1 MNKRLHF
8 HNLLIWSKKTVLLL
22 AFLLSISV
30 VSTRA
35 TGWQGTDKRIS
46 GKILDES
53 GQALP
58 GVNILVKGTT
68 EGTTSDADGKY
79 VLTVPDGQVTL
90 VFSFIGYTT
99 QEVPADSR
107 SVIDISLIND
117 VQALQEVVVVGYGEQ
132 KKETL
137 TGAVTTADNKLFQNR
152 GMIDNPMSAL
162 QGQIAG
168 AVITRSS
175 AAPGR
180 NSWNIQIRGATSV
193 NGSQPLIVIDGIP
206 VSSDGVSSTDGT
218 LGSSSTNSGGNLG
231 GTNALNSIN
240 PNDIE
245 SMTVLKDASAAI
257 YGARAA
263 GGVILITTKRAKSG
277 KPVIQYDGSVSIKK
291 IGLQPHLLNVRQ
303 FGTYLSEAVT
313 NDFVG
318 ASPANSLWYK
328 FGQQMMNP
336 PASGYYDFTDNTGN
350 TNPVPSTSNNPN
362 NPGFGDVKD
371 LTFFDTNWVDALWG
385 SATTSQHNLSIS
397 NRGDKSGY
405 RVSLGYMDDQSLL
418 KWGNNSNKRYNARLS
433 HDYTFSDKLK
443 LETNVSLEKSVVV
456 MPTMIG
462 AVMGQYQQPGIPLAS
477 LNGKAY
483 SWGTQ
488 YMPNSQAKY
497 GGDNKESITRLYTN
511 AKITYSILKDLKF
524 VGIAGMNN
532 TFSNVDTQQNSI
544 QWYNYT
550 GTIQAA
556 DNPTQAASYYQK
568 QNTTN
573 VYSNLNGYFTYNSTI
588 GNDHNIGA
596 TLGGQ
601 YETEK
606 NDYFSART
614 SYIASNEVGSLN
626 LGIGD
631 ATTKGVT
638 EAKSQWAIGS
648 YFSRLNYN
656 YKSKYL
662 VEGNL
667 RYDGSSRFDAAHRW
681 KFFYGASAGWILSQE
696 EFIQSIPF
704 ISNLKVRASIGSTG
718 NQNGIG
724 LYDYIQLTSIS
735 SNTTGATDGTYPI
748 IGAGTVVT
756 AGPTAS
762 LVSLN
767 RTWEKVQTQNIGI
780 DFGFLENRLA
790 GSFDYFVKD
799 NTNMLLNQ
807 TLPAVLGATAPQANL
822 GHLRT
827 NGWELAIGWR
837 DQIGQV
843 TYRVGGNI
851 TDNKNKLVSY
861 SANSIKTSGYNNTV
875 EGYPI
880 GSYFGLQYAGRA
892 QTAED
897 AATMNALYPNSTV
910 GAPARTVNGAG
921 TVITPGIRPG
931 DNMFVDQNGDGK
943 LTTPEDLVYLGR
955 NDPRYSFGFNMGL
968 EWKGFDFGAIFQ
980 GVGKRTI
987 YREGAWARPF
997 GAIFVS
1003 QADFWAGKTWSPTNT
1018 DAFYPNLASGQNGIN
1033 YNNYNYQP
1041 STWSVQNGAYL
1052 RLKNI
1057 TLGYTLPNG
1066 LTQKIKIE
1074 KLRVYVSG
1082 NDIWEIT
1089 KIRDG
1094 WDPETSR
1101 TVGNSGGVGLE
1112 RYPFYRLVT
1121 FGVNVTL

>member
-1 MNKRLHF
+1 MNRLLHF
-8 HNLLIWSKKTVLLL
+8 QKPLQWGKKVILLIT
-22 AFLLSISV
+22 FLTAI
-30 VSTRA
+30 
-35 TGWQGTDKRIS
+35 TGVTHASPLQSTDKRIS
-46 GKILDES
+46 GKITDET
-53 GQALP
+53 GQPLP

-68 EGTTSDADGKY
+68 QGTTSDANGTY
-79 VLTVPDGQVTL
+79 VLNVSESSSVL
-90 VFSFIGYTT
+90 VFSFIGYAS
-99 QEVPADSR
+99 QEVAVDNKSQ
-107 SVIDISLIND
+107 IDISLAPD
-117 VQALQEVVVVGYGEQ
+117 VQSLQEVVVVGYGEQ

-137 TGAVTTADNKLFQNR
+137 TGAVTTADSKLFQNR
-152 GMIDNPMSAL
+152 GMIDNPMGAL
-162 QGQIAG
+162 QGQVAG
-168 AVITRSS
+168 AIITRSS
-175 AAPGR
+175 SAPGR

-218 LGSSSTNSGGNLG
+218 LGSSSTNPGGNLG

-277 KPVIQYDGSVSIKK
+277 KPVIQYDASISIKK
-291 IGLQPHLLNVRQ
+291 IGLQPHLLNVNQ
-303 FGTYLSEAVT
+303 FGTYLGEAVT

-318 ASPANSLWYK
+318 GSPANNLWYK
-328 FGQQMMNP
+328 FSQLMVNA

-371 LTFFDTNWVDALWG
+371 LTFFNTNWVDELWG
-385 SATTSQHNLSIS
+385 TATTDQHNLSIS

-405 RVSLGYMDDQSLL
+405 RVSLGYMNDQSLL
-418 KWGNNSNKRYNARLS
+418 KWGHNSNKRYNARLS

-443 LETNVSLEKSVVV
+443 LETNVSLERSVVV
-456 MPTMIG
+456 MPTLIG
-462 AVMGQYQQPGIPLAS
+462 SIMGQYQQPGMPLAS

-497 GGDNKESITRLYTN
+497 GGDNDETITRLYTN
-511 AKITYSILKDLKF
+511 AKLTYSILKDLKF
-524 VGIAGMNN
+524 VGLAGMNN
-532 TFSNVDTQQNSI
+532 TFSNVDTQLKSI

-573 VYSNLNGYFTYNSTI
+573 VYSNLNAYFIYNKTL
-588 GNDHNIGA
+588 GDHNVGA

-606 NDYFSART
+606 NDYYSART
-614 SYIASNEVGSLN
+614 SFLASNEIGSLN

-656 YKSKYL
+656 YKGKYL
-662 VEGNL
+662 LEGNL

-681 KFFYGASAGWILSQE
+681 KFFYGVSAGWLLSQE
-696 EFIQSIPF
+696 KFMENLAVV
-704 ISNLKVRASIGSTG
+704 SNLKIRASVGSTG

-724 LYDYIQLTSIS
+724 LYDYVQLASIN

-748 IGAGTVVT
+748 IGSGTVVT

-767 RTWEKVQTQNIGI
+767 RTWEKVRTQNIGV
-780 DFGFLENRLA
+780 DFGFIENRLM
-790 GSFDYFVKD
+790 GSFEYFIKD
-799 NTNMLLNQ
+799 NTNMLLKQ
-807 TLPAVLGATAPQANL
+807 TLPAVKGATAPQANL

-827 NGWELAIGWR
+827 NGWELALGWR

-843 TYRVGGNI
+843 TYRIGGNI
-851 TDNKNKLVSY
+851 TDNQNKLVSY
-861 SANSIKTSGYNNTV
+861 SANSLKNSGYNNNV

-892 QTAED
+892 QTDEQ
-897 AATMNALYPNSTV
+897 AATMNALYPGSNV
-910 GAPARTVNGAG
+910 GAPARTTNSSG
-921 TVITPGIRPG
+921 TLITPGVRAG
-931 DNMFVDQNGDGK
+931 DNMFADINGDGK

-955 NDPRYSFGFNMGL
+955 NDPRYSYGVTMGL

-987 YREGAWARPF
+987 YREGAWAKPF
-997 GAIFVS
+997 GAIFVA
-1003 QADFWAGKTWSPTNT
+1003 QPDFWAGKTWSPTNT

-1057 TLGYTLPNG
+1057 TLGYTLPAT
-1066 LTQKIKIE
+1066 LTQRVHVE

-1121 FGVNVTL
+1121 FGVNVTF